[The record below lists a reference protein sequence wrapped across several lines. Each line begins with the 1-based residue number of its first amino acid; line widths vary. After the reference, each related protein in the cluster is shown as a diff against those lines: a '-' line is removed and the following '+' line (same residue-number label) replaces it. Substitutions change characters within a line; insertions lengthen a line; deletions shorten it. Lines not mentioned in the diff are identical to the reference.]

1 MLDRFDLVLLTE
13 PYRGKSKGEV
23 PLVEIQDWVEKARE
37 LEGATGSV
45 SADADLESIPEV
57 YRVFQSRRRERALV
71 TLARGLALLDGES
84 AIKEEHW
91 TEAFLLSQKP
101 IQSLQ
106 ALFS

>member
-1 MLDRFDLVLLTE
+1 
-13 PYRGKSKGEV
+13 
-23 PLVEIQDWVEKARE
+23 VEKARE

-57 YRVFQSRRRERALV
+57 YRVFQSRRREKALV

-84 AIKEEHW
+84 DAIKEGHW